1 MCFVITWALLCIEN
15 RFRSGD
21 CMERKTNHFNDC
33 DRSFLGT
40 EKQTRKRKKK
50 TKLIQYE
57 GVVKLHVKMGK
68 DRKMLKWSN
77 TEDSLKPL

>member
-1 MCFVITWALLCIEN
+1 
-15 RFRSGD
+15 
-21 CMERKTNHFNDC
+21 MERKTNHFNDC
-33 DRSFLGT
+33 DRSFFKHRKT
-40 EKQTRKRKKK
+40 NSEKKKK